1 VRRRWLFACGAVV
14 ALLVLAHAL
23 LPLVLERYV
32 NRVLDRNETYT
43 GRVEDVD
50 VALWRG
56 AYRIDDVRIDKR
68 GGRVPVPF
76 FRGRRVDLSIQWRA
90 LFEGAL
96 VGELHL
102 DRPQLNFVSGP
113 SRSDR
118 QGGERAD
125 WRQTVEA
132 LFPVKINRV
141 EARDGS
147 LHFRNFHT
155 EPEVDVYL
163 RDVQLVAQNLT
174 NSRDLSKDRVAHL
187 DLRATPMNRGRLWS
201 RVEVDPFA
209 ERPDFDLDGAVTGV
223 DLTQWN
229 DFLRAYAG
237 VDVQQG
243 SFSLYVELL
252 AHGGR
257 FEGYLKPF
265 VEELDVLRLDEEVEE
280 QGLLASLWE
289 ALVGGAA
296 EVVEDQREDRQ
307 ATRIPLSGTVDDPQA
322 SFWAALGGALRNAFV
337 ERLLPQLE
345 GSVGEG

>member
-1 VRRRWLFACGAVV
+1 VRRPWLIAALAGV

-23 LPLVLERYV
+23 LPVALERYV
-32 NRVLDRNETYT
+32 NRVLDRSENYT

-56 AYRIDDVRIDKR
+56 AYVIDGVRIDKR
-68 GGRVPVPF
+68 SGRVPVAF
-76 FRGRRVDLSIQWRA
+76 FRSRRVDLSIQWRA

-96 VGELHL
+96 VGEVHF

-113 SRSDR
+113 DPAAR
-118 QGGERAD
+118 QRGEGAG

-132 LFPVKINRV
+132 LFPVKVNRAEV
-141 EARDGS
+141 REGTV
-147 LHFRNFHT
+147 HFRDFHS

-163 RDVQLVAQNLT
+163 RDVGIVARNLT
-174 NSRDLSKDRVAHL
+174 NTRDLSEDRVAHV
-187 DLRATPMNRGRLWS
+187 DVRATPMNRGRLWA
-201 RVEVDPFA
+201 RVEVDPFE
-209 ERPDFDLDGAVTGV
+209 ERPDFDLDGAVTGA

-237 VDVQQG
+237 VDVQRG
-243 SFSLYVELL
+243 SFSVYVELV
-252 AHGGR
+252 ADGGR

-265 VEELDVLRLDEEVEE
+265 VEDLDVLRLEEEMEE
-280 QGLLASLWE
+280 QGFFASLWE
-289 ALVGGAA
+289 ALVGSAA
-296 EVVEDQREDRQ
+296 EVLEDQPQDRQ
-307 ATRIPLSGTVDDPQA
+307 ATRIPLSGRVDDPEA

-337 ERLLPQLE
+337 EGLVPRLE